1 MGGLIK
7 VLLLL
12 MVSFTVQADTGS
24 GTDVERIEALYA
36 GWREA
41 VKTANIP
48 AYISVLHPDVR
59 LIPPGADVIE
69 GSAGYAKFL
78 EPVFK
83 DADYVIEVKAPHLI
97 TIVDDIA
104 VAEYEYV
111 IHLTLK
117 DPDRGIS
124 EPGALTASRSEAR
137 YFDVLRKKADGKWS
151 VWRHTWQAM

>member
-1 MGGLIK
+1 MGSLKK
-7 VLLLL
+7 VMLLL
-12 MVSFTVQADTGS
+12 MVSFAVQADHGHEN
-24 GTDVERIEALYA
+24 DVERIEALYA

-41 VKTANIP
+41 VRTADIP
-48 AYISVLHPDVR
+48 GYVSVLHPDVR

-69 GSAGYAKFL
+69 GAAGYAKFL

-83 DADYVIEVKAPHLI
+83 DADYVIEVTAPQVI
-97 TIVDDIA
+97 TVVDDIA

-117 DPDRGIS
+117 NPDRGIS

-151 VWRHTWQAM
+151 IWRHTWQAM

>member
-1 MGGLIK
+1 MGGLKK
-7 VLLLL
+7 VMLLLI
-12 MVSFTVQADTGS
+12 VSFAVQADPGP
-24 GTDVERIEALYA
+24 GTDVEQIEALYA

-41 VKTANIP
+41 VKTADIP
-48 AYISVLHPDVR
+48 AYVSVLHPDVR
-59 LIPPGADVIE
+59 LIPPGAAVIE
-69 GSAGYAKFL
+69 GADGYGKFL
-78 EPVFK
+78 EPVFN
-83 DADYVIEVKAPHLI
+83 DADYVIEVKAPQVI
-97 TIVDDIA
+97 TVVDDMA